1 MKTEILDYR
10 WSTTWDLESVLSDP
24 TFTQHI
30 ESDYPLV
37 ISTLHGLKRD
47 DESVWSDYLGGRR
60 RGKPS
65 ELRNIAVDGLVSHV
79 GNLLGAGRQILN
91 VQAACASS
99 LYALYMATLLS
110 SATGRPAVVACADD
124 VNSRYW
130 HWHFNSFGALDQ
142 DSGLPFDSG
151 SKGFRMG
158 TGIAAYIIKAPTVKH
173 TLSPIAVVQSYAFYT
188 NSSLVANPGAVDDI
202 VNNITGINY
211 DKIELWNA
219 HATGTPVGDRTEY
232 EYFRRVIKQ
241 DIPIV
246 GYKGYLGHCM
256 CASGAVE
263 IAMTLDGKRNNLLLP
278 NKMNSAPIADDSR
291 IITESTSF
299 GYTKMLK
306 TSLGFGG
313 KTAVAEI
320 DLY

>member
-1 MKTEILDYR
+1 MITEILDYR
-10 WSTTWDLESVLSDP
+10 WTTTWDLESILNDSS
-24 TFTQHI
+24 FTQHI
-30 ESDYPLV
+30 ESDYPLI

-47 DESVWSDYLGGRR
+47 DESVWQDYLGGRR

-79 GNLLGAGRQILN
+79 GALLGINSQILN

-99 LYALYMATLLS
+99 LYALYTATLLS
-110 SATGRPAVVACADD
+110 SATGRPAIVVCADD
-124 VNSRYW
+124 INSAYW

-142 DSGLPFDSG
+142 DSGLPFDS
-151 SKGFRMG
+151 SSRGFKMG
-158 TGIAAYIIKAPTVKH
+158 TGIAAYLIKATTVKH
-173 TLSPIAVVQSYAFYT
+173 ILSPIAVVQQYAFYT
-188 NSSLVANPGAVDDI
+188 NSSLVASPGAVDDI

-232 EYFRRVIKQ
+232 EYFNRVIKN

-263 IAMTLDGKRNNLLLP
+263 LAMTLDGKRSNTLLP
-278 NKMNSAPIADDSR
+278 NKIVGEKIATDSR

-299 GYTKMLK
+299 TYTKMLK